1 MVNNRVQKYELFPT
15 FEKKIVFLHS
25 NQFVMAKVKFIRN
38 YSNSRTLESRQEA
51 KGLGVE
57 GEQIS
62 TRWLEDKEYVILE
75 RNYRY
80 GKHEVDIIALDHGT
94 LVVVEVKTRGNDVFA
109 DPEDAVDHR
118 KRGFI
123 IKVANQYVLSHHR
136 TEELRFDILSI
147 VMRDGQP
154 DIRHIKDAFNVM
166 NY

>member
-1 MVNNRVQKYELFPT
+1 M
-15 FEKKIVFLHS
+15 
-25 NQFVMAKVKFIRN
+25 
-38 YSNSRTLESRQEA
+38 
-51 KGLGVE
+51 
-57 GEQIS
+57 
-62 TRWLEDKEYVILE
+62 EDKGYVILE

-80 GKHEVDIIALDHGT
+80 GKHEVDIIALDHGI
-94 LVVVEVKTRGNDVFA
+94 LVIVEVKTRGDDGLT

-123 IKVANQYVLSHHR
+123 IRVANQYIHSHRR
-136 TEELRFDILSI
+136 TEEVRFDIISI